1 MLPLPMAALV
11 SLTITFKIDKSSEYS
26 RGVVGQ
32 ALETCAEG
40 CAWPSMPIIGA
51 LWSQKAPRWHHFII
65 LSCTR
70 SPFVRDKDAIAQL
83 TYSCFEAFLGPTSRD
98 GTSISSP
105 RGVTGLLGQSLAN
118 NANLRP
124 GFLFLQTSR
133 TFYDTHFISEL
144 IFKLVLEWS
153 RKMADEWASSGPAR
167 LKSGRVSF
175 AAAVGAARQVAI
187 LGASLLCVA
196 GRSLLVQVLFE
207 DTVPTI
213 LLSSSRERYGHVSPI
228 SCILEGYA
236 VSYLMFFS
244 ISLVWGTRAHTAVF
258 KLGSFERRARLIAT
272 HMDFMARVL
281 DGRVMLGCDPAMWKA
296 HVSCFV
302 GLVVRFAPAWVQH
315 VKVGT
320 LRKLANGLKGWH
332 ECELALALLELGGSP
347 AIDAVIELL

>member
-26 RGVVGQ
+26 QVVVGQ

-51 LWSQKAPRWHHFII
+51 LWTQKAPRWHHFII

-83 TYSCFEAFLGPTSRD
+83 TRSCFEAFLGPSSSD
-98 GTSISSP
+98 SSCISSS

-118 NANLRP
+118 NSNLCP
-124 GFLFLQTSR
+124 GFLFLRTCR
-133 TFYDTHFISEL
+133 TFHDTHFISEL
-144 IFKLVLEWS
+144 LFKLVLEWA
-153 RKMADEWASSGPAR
+153 RKMANEWASSGSAR
-167 LKSGRVSF
+167 LKTGRASF
-175 AAAVGAARQVAI
+175 AAAISAAHQVAI
-187 LGASLLCVA
+187 LGASMLCVA
-196 GRSLLVQVLFE
+196 GRFLLVQVLFE
-207 DTVPTI
+207 ETVPTI
-213 LLSSSRERYGHVSPI
+213 LLSSGQERSGQVGPI

-236 VSYLMFFS
+236 MSYLMFFS
-244 ISLVWGTRAHTAVF
+244 VALVWGIKAQTAVY
-258 KLGSFERRARLIAT
+258 KLGSFERRARLIST

-281 DGRVMLGCDPAMWKA
+281 DGHVMLGCDPAMWKA

-302 GLVVRFAPAWVQH
+302 GLVVRFAPAWVKH
-315 VKVGT
+315 VKAGT
-320 LRKLANGLKGWH
+320 LRKLANGLRGWH
-332 ECELALALLELGGSP
+332 ECELALALLELGGPS